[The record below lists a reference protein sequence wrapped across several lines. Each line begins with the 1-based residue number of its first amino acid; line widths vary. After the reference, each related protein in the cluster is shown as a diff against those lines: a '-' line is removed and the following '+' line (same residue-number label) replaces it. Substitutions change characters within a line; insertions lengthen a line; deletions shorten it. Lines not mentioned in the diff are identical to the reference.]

1 MDVRDWM
8 EAFYGTIQDDP
19 RVGTLHISLYMAL
32 FSAQTRQDQNPFE
45 IDRDTLMQAA
55 KIRARS
61 TYHLAMHQLVEYGY
75 IRYEPSLG
83 TGSRSRIHLCK
94 LL

>member
-32 FSAQTRQDQNPFE
+32 FSVHAKDGQNPFE
-45 IDRDTLMQAA
+45 IDRDALMQAA

-61 TYHLAMHQLVEYGY
+61 TYNLAMNQLADYGY
-75 IRYEPSLG
+75 IRYEPSAG
-83 TGSRSRIHLCK
+83 IGSKSRIQLCK